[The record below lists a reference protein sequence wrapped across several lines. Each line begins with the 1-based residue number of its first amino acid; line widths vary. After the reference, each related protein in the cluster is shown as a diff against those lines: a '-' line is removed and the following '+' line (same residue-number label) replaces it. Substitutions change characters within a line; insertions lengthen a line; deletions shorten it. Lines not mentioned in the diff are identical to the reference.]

1 MDGRRKWTTGLGNLA
16 AVLLVYFLVPVSTD
30 ESKARLAFQLV
41 AAVAAVGLA
50 GFVVLREVTRRHQGA
65 PWGLTGVRLV
75 LVLEFVVVV
84 FSFAYYLLALQGEGQ
99 MDGIE
104 TRLDALYFTVV
115 TMATVGYGDVHATGQ
130 VARGV
135 VTLHILF
142 NLAFLTV
149 LANLMREWVARD
161 RTDESEAPS

>member
-1 MDGRRKWTTGLGNLA
+1 MGDRRKWTTGLVNLA
-16 AVLLVYFLVPVSTD
+16 AVLLVYFLVPVSPD
-30 ESKARLAFQLV
+30 ESKARLALQLL

-50 GFVVLREVTRRHQGA
+50 GSVVLREVTRRHQGA
-65 PWGLTGVRLV
+65 AWGLTGIRLI
-75 LVLEFVVVV
+75 LILEFVVVV
-84 FSFAYYLLALQGEGQ
+84 FSFAYYLLALQGDDQ
-99 MDGIE
+99 MDGID

-149 LANLMREWVARD
+149 LANLMREWVGRD
-161 RTDESEAPS
+161 RTDESETPS